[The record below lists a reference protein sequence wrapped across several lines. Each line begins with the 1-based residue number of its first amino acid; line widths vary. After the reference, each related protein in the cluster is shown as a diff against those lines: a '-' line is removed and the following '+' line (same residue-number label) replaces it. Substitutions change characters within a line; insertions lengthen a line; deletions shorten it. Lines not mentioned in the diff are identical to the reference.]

1 MFQWKCSR
9 GGAPNPFNHQKWM
22 THISFVWQKISKFQ
36 LYFCQDKFQL
46 YLYETEISGLESM
59 EDFSYEHRQWLP
71 VLYLKFSPTV
81 NIEEG
86 AGDDAVD
93 VASVLA
99 HVLKKYWDFAD
110 FFKSTRRFSVA
121 NTFFSTSHYYCWR
134 KIGLVWTEIIGR
146 GTMLAQSW
154 PAPRPIKHV
163 INLRDTHKQNCTV
176 HGTYI
181 RW

>member
-71 VLYLKFSPTV
+71 VLYLKCSPTV
-81 NIEEG
+81 NIEER

-99 HVLKKYWDFAD
+99 HVLKNILSFCG
-110 FFKSTRRFSVA
+110 FFQNFVESWVKKCVNYNSRWLIIFNIYRNVDIHGKLFFQCITSNICQIQKSASLMV
-121 NTFFSTSHYYCWR
+121 
-134 KIGLVWTEIIGR
+134 LE
-146 GTMLAQSW
+146 
-154 PAPRPIKHV
+154 
-163 INLRDTHKQNCTV
+163 CTN
-176 HGTYI
+176 
-181 RW
+181 